1 MYGIDFPR
9 TELPIDPV
17 ETNGYFDVSISIS
30 LMQSLYEKLN
40 SGMLKSPFVVCKLY
54 EHKRRK
60 FTLEITL

>member
-40 SGMLKSPFVVCKLY
+40 SGIKKLLSFCLKMDIFLY
-54 EHKRRK
+54 CA
-60 FTLEITL
+60 LL